1 MIEQFNFSKG
11 NPVEN
16 PNLNLEKIKIGS
28 PAVKVL
34 LEVIKSNSEIEKMF
48 YVKYA
53 PEQPLGPEEDYIFK
67 EPWVTPDTYELTPI
81 QLSEEG
87 LRSLDQD
94 IQRISR
100 EGPNYLIQVTKIFG
114 LASKVILKDGS
125 EAHIPMM
132 DFYCERFE
140 TKEEILP
147 KIGEYMKPFHGFIL
161 DSGNAYHFWGTQLM
175 NKKEWQ
181 NFLDFCYGQ
190 GGTDRNW
197 INISRLQDFCILRIF
212 EYVDSVVPEE
222 SKPEPKVVKILR

>member
-1 MIEQFNFSKG
+1 MVERFSSSKE

-16 PNLNLEKIKIGS
+16 PNLNLEKINVGS

-34 LEVIKSNSEIEKMF
+34 LEVIKSNSEIEKMT

-100 EGPNYLIQVTKIFG
+100 EDPNYLIPVTKIFG
-114 LASKVILKDGS
+114 LASKVILKDSS

-132 DFYCERFE
+132 DFYCNPFE
-140 TKEEILP
+140 KKEEILL

-190 GGTDRNW
+190 KHTDRNW
-197 INISRLQDFCILRIF
+197 IDFSKLQDFCILRIF
-212 EYVDSVVPEE
+212 EYIDLYEDE
-222 SKPEPKVVKILR
+222 CSKAEPKVVKILR

>member
-1 MIEQFNFSKG
+1 MVEQFSSSKE

-16 PNLNLEKIKIGS
+16 PNLNLENINVGS

-34 LEVIKSNSEIEKMF
+34 LEVIKSNSEIEKIF

-67 EPWVTPDTYELTPI
+67 EPWVTLDTYELTPI
-81 QLSEEG
+81 QLSEER
-87 LRSLDQD
+87 LRSLDYD
-94 IQRISR
+94 IQCTSR
-100 EGPNYLIQVTKIFG
+100 KDPNYLIPVTKIFG
-114 LASKVILKDGS
+114 LASKVIMKDSS

-132 DFYCERFE
+132 DFYGR
-140 TKEEILP
+140 KEEILP

-190 GGTDRNW
+190 KHTDRNW
-197 INISRLQDFCILRIF
+197 IDISRLQDFCILRIF
-212 EYVDSVVPEE
+212 EYIDSVVPEE